1 MLGKRL
7 LSMHMQDQGAIDKI
21 LDFLCSDSGSH
32 DYTLNRREARQ
43 DLGLPIETPSEA
55 LYQTLR
61 IVYDS
66 FVTELELHTPFRP
79 SAILQDDAAV
89 AYAFRRAILES
100 LDGGTDVYAAEGT
113 LERQSAG
120 VQPGSIISRVN
131 FEGWKHE

>member
-55 LYQTLR
+55 LYPTLIR
-61 IVYDS
+61 VYDS
-66 FVTELELHTPFRP
+66 FATELELHTPFRP
-79 SAILQDDAAV
+79 SAILMTRQLPMHFDAPSLKVWMEARMFMLPK
-89 AYAFRRAILES
+89 ARWNGKAQGFSLE
-100 LDGGTDVYAAEGT
+100 A
-113 LERQSAG
+113 
-120 VQPGSIISRVN
+120 
-131 FEGWKHE
+131 